1 MKMDLHYLME
11 HVARQLYFQGGKVE
25 GRDLDN
31 WLEAERIVSCRF
43 GNAEDLDD
51 LQEENPD

>member
-1 MKMDLHYLME
+1 MDLHYLME